1 MLGLY
6 NTKMLGESGKVLRH
20 NLPVVYFKYAQYV
33 QENRENMNI
42 RRKNETHQ
50 RYSETQN
57 LK

>member
-1 MLGLY
+1 
-6 NTKMLGESGKVLRH
+6 MLGESGKVLRH